1 MTDHSWQALRA
12 RAEDTL
18 QTRAALALPSP
29 SDLSQEA
36 MRQTLHEL
44 QVHQIELEMQNDE
57 LRRTQGELDAARIRY
72 FDLYDMAPVGY
83 CSVSENGF
91 ILDANFTAASLLN
104 VVRSDL
110 VNKLVSRFI
119 VKGDLDIYYHC
130 RKRLAESGAPQD
142 CELRMIKRDG
152 NPFWAHM
159 RITATDA
166 SPVQIS
172 AGMPVERLVL
182 SDISD
187 RKRLDA
193 ALQQKNQDL
202 ETARAAADRASQ
214 AKSDFLSNMTHEL
227 RSPLNSILGFAQ
239 LLDMGVPPPST
250 AQKSSIDQILR
261 AGWYLL
267 DLIGDILD
275 LTSIESGQLKL
286 VLEPVALDEVLEA
299 CRLAVLIQAQNK
311 GVRMDVKPV
320 GDAMLVAVDRS
331 RLQQIV
337 QHLLRNAIQYNRVNG
352 TLEVSCIA
360 VAGQRVRIRVCDSG
374 EGLTAAKLAGLFQPF
389 NRLGR
394 ETRSEAGTGVGLAL
408 SKRLVELMGGA
419 IGAESTPGVGSVFW
433 VELNLSLASIG
444 PLARPSEGAIP

>member
-1 MTDHSWQALRA
+1 MTEHSLQALRA
-12 RAEDTL
+12 RAEDSV
-18 QTRAALALPSP
+18 QAHSALALPG
-29 SDLSQEA
+29 DLSPEP
-36 MRQTLHEL
+36 MRQALHEL
-44 QVHQIELEMQNDE
+44 QVHQIELEMQNEE
-57 LRRTQGELDAARIRY
+57 LRRTQSELDAARIRY
-72 FDLYDMAPVGY
+72 FDLYDMAPVAY

-91 ILDANFTAASLLN
+91 ILEANFTAASLLD

-110 VNKLVSRFI
+110 VNKPVSRFI
-119 VKGDLDIYYHC
+119 VKADQDIYYHC
-130 RKRLAESGAPQD
+130 RKRLFESGLPQD
-142 CELRMIKRDG
+142 CELRMFRRDG
-152 NPFWAHM
+152 TLFWAHM
-159 RITATDA
+159 RLTATADLA
-166 SPVQIS
+166 VSVTP
-172 AGMPVERLVL
+172 GLPVERLVL

-202 ETARAAADRASQ
+202 EAARAAADRASQ

-267 DLIGDILD
+267 DLIGEILD

-286 VLEPVALDEVLEA
+286 VLEPVALDDVLEA
-299 CRLAVLIQAQNK
+299 CRLAVLVQAQKK
-311 GVRMDVKPV
+311 GIHMDVKPV

-337 QHLLRNAIQYNRVNG
+337 LHLLRNAIQYNRVNG

-360 VAGQRVRIRVCDSG
+360 VADQRVRIRVCDSG

-433 VELNLSLASIG
+433 VELNLSE
-444 PLARPSEGAIP
+444 PSREHPP